1 MHCLSFRMRI
11 HPLPAAILLCLFLL
25 APSLTGRA
33 IAAPSPGDA
42 GARETSAVSVEAA
55 GEPKPGASVE
65 GGDSG
70 DATPEGG
77 GGSGYRA
84 TYFPLGNL
92 YAPYLA
98 DPQSLRLA
106 MKWVAVT
113 EVEIQDSGSPRWN
126 VKVGGSFGVV
136 RWQPAGGP
144 ERGWQVGIDAGFNG
158 QFDVEESYDVI
169 GWDGILGLPVTA
181 AFDHGL
187 SLKVG
192 PRHVSSHVG
201 DEYMERTGRRRIE
214 YTREELMAALSWEF
228 QEHWRVYGEAGW
240 GFTLR
245 NEDLQEPL
253 RVQAGLERSSI
264 GTLWSGRAGWYAAAD
279 ASVMQERD
287 GQIDLSLEAGLIFAS
302 GVRRWRLGV
311 QYYDGRVPLG
321 EFFQDDE
328 KYLALGLWLD
338 L

>member
-1 MHCLSFRMRI
+1 MS
-11 HPLPAAILLCLFLL
+11 LLGLLLL
-25 APSLTGRA
+25 APSLAARA
-33 IAAPSPGDA
+33 IAAPSPRDA
-42 GARETSAVSVEAA
+42 GAQEPSAVSP
-55 GEPKPGASVE
+55 GSPGAREPNAAVE
-65 GGDSG
+65 EGAPG
-70 DATPEGG
+70 DATPDGG
-77 GGSGYRA
+77 AGAGYSV
-84 TYFPLGNL
+84 TYFPLGHL

-113 EVEIQDSGSPRWN
+113 EVEIEDSGSPRWN
-126 VKVGGSFGVV
+126 VKVGGSFGVI
-136 RWQPAGGP
+136 RWHPQGGAD
-144 ERGWQVGIDAGFNG
+144 RGWQVGIDAGFNG
-158 QFDVEESYDVI
+158 QFDVEKSYDII

-187 SLKVG
+187 GLKVG
-192 PRHVSSHVG
+192 PRHFSSHVG

-228 QEHWRVYGEAGW
+228 RERWRIYGEAGW

-253 RVQAGLERSSI
+253 RAQAGLECFSLGS
-264 GTLWSGRAGWYAAAD
+264 LWSGRAGWYAALD
-279 ASVMQERD
+279 ASVTQERD
-287 GQIDLSLEAGLIFAS
+287 WQVDLSLEAGLIFAA

-321 EFFQDDE
+321 EFFQDNE
-328 KYLALGLWLD
+328 EYLALGLWLD

>member
-1 MHCLSFRMRI
+1 MHRLSSRARI
-11 HPLPAAILLCLFLL
+11 RVLPVASLLGLL
-25 APSLTGRA
+25 LLGTSLTA
-33 IAAPSPGDA
+33 PATAAPSPRDA
-42 GARETSAVSVEAA
+42 GARERGATMEAGPPGETLPDGAA
-55 GEPKPGASVE
+55 GA
-65 GGDSG
+65 
-70 DATPEGG
+70 
-77 GGSGYRA
+77 GYRA
-84 TYFPLGNL
+84 TFFPLGHL

-98 DPQSLRLA
+98 DPRSVGLA

-113 EVEIQDSGSPRWN
+113 DVEIEDSGSPRWN
-126 VKVGGSFGVV
+126 VKAGGSFGVI
-136 RWQPAGGP
+136 RWPPRDGS

-158 QFDVEESYDVI
+158 QFDVEKSYDVI

-187 SLKVG
+187 SLKAG

-228 QEHWRVYGEAGW
+228 RERWRIYGEAGW
-240 GFTLR
+240 GTTLR
-245 NEDLQEPL
+245 NKDLQEPL
-253 RVQAGLERSSI
+253 RAQAGLECSSP
-264 GTLWSGRAGWYAAAD
+264 GGLWSGRAGWYTALD
-279 ASVMQERD
+279 ASATQERD
-287 GQIDLSLEAGLIFAS
+287 WQLDLSVEAGLIFAA

-328 KYLALGLWLD
+328 EYLALGLWLD
-338 L
+338 P